1 MGFSSPQPS
10 LSPHAQILLNWICF
24 SQKWWLLSHLA
35 TAEGDSGAFGKKAAS
50 PWQLWQ
56 GHRGTSGGHVGSK
69 VVGCCF
75 PSGLFQ
81 GHRNCANEC
90 AKSVWVGEV
99 SYRMWGL
106 VAGLFLKRQ
115 GEAGLLFLVMN
126 LEQIVFNT
134 LGPDFW
140 VWAEPMWNKAHKLL
154 FFQCKKVSEQT
165 FAFALPWHKA
175 ITFFFDSIRVFL
187 KNR

>member
-56 GHRGTSGGHVGSK
+56 GHRGTSGGHVGPK

-75 PSGLFQ
+75 PSGLFE
-81 GHRNCANEC
+81 GHRN
-90 AKSVWVGEV
+90 SVPMSVQRVCEWVRWVTACGVLLLGFFWKDKEKQDC
-99 SYRMWGL
+99 SSWSWTWNK
-106 VAGLFLKRQ
+106 LFLTH
-115 GEAGLLFLVMN
+115 LVQIFGC
-126 LEQIVFNT
+126 EQSLCEIKPTNFYFFNVRKYQSKP
-134 LGPDFW
+134 LR
-140 VWAEPMWNKAHKLL
+140 
-154 FFQCKKVSEQT
+154 
-165 FAFALPWHKA
+165 LPYLDIKQ
-175 ITFFFDSIRVFL
+175 
-187 KNR
+187 